1 MKVSQT
7 KTLSE
12 SQAAAIIGIHPETLA
27 RLRRDRKIPS
37 WRKIGRRVKYTQ
49 EDIDR
54 AIASFEQGSHV
65 QARSE
70 GKVLEARFG

>member
-1 MKVSQT
+1 MKA
-7 KTLSE
+7 KTLTE
-12 SQAAAIIGIHPETLA
+12 AQAATLIGIHPETLA

-49 EDIDR
+49 EDVDR
-54 AIASFEQGSHV
+54 AIASFGTGSHFESV
-65 QARSE
+65 SE